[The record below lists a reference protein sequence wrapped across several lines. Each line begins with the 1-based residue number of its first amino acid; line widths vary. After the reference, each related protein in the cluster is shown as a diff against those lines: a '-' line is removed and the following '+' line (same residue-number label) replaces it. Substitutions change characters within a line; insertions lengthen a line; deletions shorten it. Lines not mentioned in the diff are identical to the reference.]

1 MSARRR
7 VAGGVALLLAASPL
21 RAQRGEP
28 PPRQAWAHLTYLTLS
43 SAYVDAGTAD
53 GLVEGTRL
61 EVMRGDSAVA
71 VLRAR
76 FVATHRAAC
85 DIVSAT
91 VTLAVGDTARFT
103 LASPA
108 RDTAAV
114 AALRVA
120 RAPAA
125 PDGAGGVRGRIGVY
139 YLTVQQLDGSG
150 AAFSQ
155 PSGDVRVTGSRLGG
169 TGLGLLADVR
179 SRRMVQTRADGLGT
193 EARGQTRV
201 YQAALSWQTPGSS
214 LRLALGRQFAPGI
227 PPAGLVDGMS
237 ARLVLGG
244 WTAGVFAGT
253 QPEPVDLQFTNA
265 TTQLGV
271 SLGRHDR
278 GGAASAWS
286 VTTGL
291 SGSYVHGAA
300 NREFLYLQ
308 GGFSTRRVALYAAQE
323 VDYYRADRRVG
334 GEGALSPT
342 STFASLRLELADGFS
357 VRAGVDNRRN
367 VRLYRDVV
375 DPEAAFDDAFR
386 RGVWA
391 GVTARLGERVHASV
405 DARASRGGTTGPAD
419 SYTLLLSATPRVPLG
434 AALRSRSTRYS
445 SMSRTGWLEAL
456 ALGFSPRGATDL
468 ELSGGWRLERDRR
481 AQTTV
486 SLRWLS
492 GDVDVGV
499 ARSWYLLLSA
509 YREWGGLE
517 AHALLYGGLSY
528 RF

>member
-1 MSARRR
+1 MNARRR
-7 VAGGVALLLAASPL
+7 VAWGVALLLAAPPL
-21 RAQRGEP
+21 RAQQGEP
-28 PPRQAWAHLTYLTLS
+28 PSRRAWTRVTYLTLS

-53 GLVEGTRL
+53 GVVEGTRL
-61 EVMRGDSAVA
+61 EVVRGDSTVA

-76 FVATHRAAC
+76 FVATHKAAC
-85 DIVSAT
+85 EIVSAT
-91 VTLAVGDTARFT
+91 VTLAVGDVARFT
-103 LASPA
+103 PASPA
-108 RDTAAV
+108 RDTVAV
-114 AALRVA
+114 VAQRVA
-120 RAPAA
+120 RAPASR
-125 PDGAGGVRGRIGVY
+125 DGAGVLRGRIGFY

-150 AAFSQ
+150 AAFTQ
-155 PSGDVRVTGSRLGG
+155 PSGDVRVAGSRLGG

-193 EARGQTRV
+193 AVRGQTRV

-227 PPAGLVDGMS
+227 PPVGLLDGMS
-237 ARLVLGG
+237 ARLALGG

-253 QPEPVDLQFTNA
+253 QPEPVDLKFTNA
-265 TTQLGV
+265 TTQVGV
-271 SLGRHDR
+271 SLGRHNR
-278 GGAASAWS
+278 SGAASAWS

-291 SGSYVHGAA
+291 SGSYVRGAA

-308 GGFSTRRVALYAAQE
+308 GNLSTGRLSLYAAQE

-342 STFASLRLELADGFS
+342 STFASLRLQLAEGFS

-367 VRLYRDVV
+367 VRLYRDVI
-375 DPEAAFDDAFR
+375 DPATVFDDAFR

-391 GVTARLGERVHASV
+391 GVSARLGARVHASV

-419 SYTLLLSATPRVPLG
+419 SYTLLLSATPPAPLG
-434 AALRSRSTRYS
+434 ATLRSRSTRYA

-456 ALGFSPRGATDL
+456 ALGLAPWGASNL

-481 AQTTV
+481 AGTTA

-492 GDVDVGV
+492 GDVDVGL
-499 ARSWYLLLSA
+499 ARSWYLLLST

-517 AHALLYGGLSY
+517 AHAFVYGGLSY